1 MRMKQYSI
9 GLDFGS
15 LSGRAVLLDLETAE
29 EVATSVT
36 EYAHSVMSESL
47 PNGKPLAPNWAL
59 QHPLDY
65 IDVLRTTIPD
75 LLAKA
80 GVSAEQIV
88 GIGVDFTAS
97 TVLPVTEDG
106 TPLCLFPAFADEP
119 NAYVKLWKHHAAQPY
134 ADRLNTVADAFD
146 PSMLA
151 LFGGRVSSEWLIPK
165 AMETL
170 DLAPSVYETMAY
182 FVEAA
187 DWIVWKLCGNLVR
200 NACLAGYKS
209 LWNKRKGFP
218 PEAFFEQLDPRMKT
232 FIHDKLSGPVL
243 PSGML
248 AGYLTAESAE
258 LTGLLPGTPVSVAG
272 ADAHSAVP
280 GCGVSETGH
289 MLIVMGTSACHMLMG
304 NTEIAVPGICGVV
317 EDGMLPGFISFEA
330 GQSCFG
336 DHFEWFEKNCL
347 PLSVIEEA
355 KENDVAPLTLLS
367 EKAQLLHPGESGLL
381 ALDFWNGN
389 RSVLDNG
396 DLSGL
401 LIGMTL
407 DTKPEEIYR
416 ALVESLAF
424 GTRVIIDRF
433 RESGVEIH
441 TISAC
446 GGIPHKNPFLMQV
459 FADVLGLPIQVV
471 PTLQAGARG
480 SAIFGAAAAGVV
492 SLEEAVQ
499 RLGSVG
505 SDTMFVPNEDY
516 KSTYD
521 ALYEEYRKLYFYF
534 GTPENDVMLKLKQ
547 LRK

>member
-1 MRMKQYSI
+1 MFMKRYSI

-36 EYAHSVMSESL
+36 EYAHAVMSEAL
-47 PNGKPLAPNWAL
+47 PNGKKLPPNWAL

-65 IDVLRTTIPD
+65 IDVLRTTIRD
-75 LLAKA
+75 VLAQA
-80 GVSAEQIV
+80 RVPAEQVV
-88 GIGVDFTAS
+88 GVGVDFTAS

-106 TPLCLFPAFADEP
+106 TPLCLLPEFADEP

-134 ADRLNTVADAFD
+134 ADRLNAVADAFD

-170 DLAPSVYETMAY
+170 DLAPSVYETMAHY
-182 FVEAA
+182 VEAA
-187 DWIVWKLCGNLVR
+187 DWIVWKLCGKLIR

-218 PEAFFEQLDPRMKT
+218 PEAFFERLDPRMKT
-232 FIHDKLSGPVL
+232 FIRDKLSGPVL
-243 PSGML
+243 PAGTL
-248 AGYLTAESAE
+248 AGRLTEEAAA
-258 LTGLLPGTPVSVAG
+258 LTGLLAGTPVSVAG

-280 GCGVSETGH
+280 GCGVSESGH

-304 NTEIAVPGICGVV
+304 QDEIAVPGICGIV
-317 EDGMLPGFISFEA
+317 EDGMLPGYISFEA

-336 DHFEWFEKNCL
+336 DHFEWLEKNCL
-347 PLSVIEEA
+347 PHSVMEEA
-355 KENDVAPLTLLS
+355 NCAGLSPLALLS
-367 EKAQLLHPGESGLL
+367 EKAAHLRPGESGLL

-416 ALVESLAF
+416 ALVEALAF

-446 GGIPHKNPFLMQV
+446 GGIPHKNSFLMQV
-459 FADVLGLPIQVV
+459 FADVLGMPVQVV

-480 SAIFGAAAAGVV
+480 SAIFGAAAAGAIT
-492 SLEEAVQ
+492 LEDGVR

-505 SDTMFVPNEDY
+505 SDAAFVPNAEY
-516 KSTYD
+516 KETYD
-521 ALYEEYRKLYFYF
+521 ALYAEYRKLYFYF
-534 GTPENDVMLKLKQ
+534 GDPANDVMLKLKK
-547 LRK
+547 LR

>member
-1 MRMKQYSI
+1 MKRYSI

-15 LSGRAVLLDLETAE
+15 LSGRAVLLDLETGD

-36 EYAHSVMSESL
+36 EYAHAVMSETL
-47 PNGKPLAPNWAL
+47 PSGKKLAPNWAL

-65 IDVLRTTIPD
+65 IEVLRTTIPD
-75 LLAKA
+75 VLRQA
-80 GVSAEQIV
+80 GVTAEQVV

-106 TPLCLFPAFADEP
+106 TPLCLLPEFEDEP

-134 ADRLNTVADAFD
+134 ADKLNAVADDFD
-146 PSMLA
+146 PTMLD

-165 AMETL
+165 VMETL
-170 DLAPSVYETMAY
+170 DQAPAVYETMAH
-182 FVEAA
+182 FTEAA

-218 PEAFFEQLDPRMKT
+218 SEAFFERLDPRMKN
-232 FIHDKLSGPVL
+232 FIKDKLSGPVL
-243 PSGML
+243 PSGSL
-248 AGYLTAESAE
+248 AGRLTEETAQ
-258 LTGLLPGTPVSVAG
+258 LTGLLVGTPVAVAG

-280 GCGVSETGH
+280 GCGIAEAGH

-304 NTEIAVPGICGVV
+304 DTEIAVPGICGIV

-336 DHFEWFEKNCL
+336 DHFEWFAKACM
-347 PLSVIEEA
+347 PTAVTEEA
-355 KENDVAPLTLLS
+355 AEKGVSPFALLS
-367 EKAQLLHPGESGLL
+367 EKAEKLRPGESGLL

-401 LIGMTL
+401 LLGMTL

-416 ALVESLAF
+416 ALVEALAF

-459 FADVLGLPIQVV
+459 FADVLGIPLQVV

-480 SAIFGAAAAGVV
+480 SAIFGAAAAGAI
-492 SLEEAVQ
+492 SLEDGVR

-505 SDTMFVPNEDY
+505 ADAAFVPNVAY
-516 KSTYD
+516 KATYD

-534 GTPENDVMLKLKQ
+534 GTPENDVMLKLKA

>member
-1 MRMKQYSI
+1 MKQYSI

-36 EYAHSVMSESL
+36 EYAHAVMSESL
-47 PNGKPLAPNWAL
+47 PSGKKLAPNWAL
-59 QHPLDY
+59 QLRLDY

-75 LLAKA
+75 VLTKA
-80 GVSAEQIV
+80 GISAEQVV

-106 TPLCLFPAFADEP
+106 TPLCLLPAFEEEP

-134 ADRLNTVADAFD
+134 ADRLNAVADVFD

-151 LFGGRVSSEWLIPK
+151 FFGGRVSSEWLIPK

-170 DLAPSVYETMAY
+170 DLAPVVYETMAH

-209 LWNKRKGFP
+209 LWNKRRGFP
-218 PEAFFEQLDPRMKT
+218 PEAFFERLDPRMKT
-232 FIHDKLSGPVL
+232 FIRDKLSGPVL
-243 PSGML
+243 PAGAL
-248 AGYLTAESAE
+248 AGRLTDEAAA
-258 LTGLLPGTPVSVAG
+258 LTGLRAGTPVSVAG

-280 GCGVSETGH
+280 GCGVAVTGH

-304 NTEIAVPGICGVV
+304 DTEIAVPGICGVV
-317 EDGMLPGFISFEA
+317 EDGMLPGYISFEA

-336 DHFEWFEKNCL
+336 DHFEWFAKNCL
-347 PLSVIEEA
+347 PHSVIEEA
-355 KENDVAPLTLLS
+355 AQKGISPLALLS
-367 EKAQLLHPGESGLL
+367 EKAAELRPGESGLL

-401 LIGMTL
+401 LLGMPL
-407 DTKPEEIYR
+407 DTKPGEIYR

-424 GTRVIIDRF
+424 GTRVIVDRF

-459 FADVLGLPIQVV
+459 FADVLGTPLQVV

-480 SAIFGAAAAGVV
+480 SAIFGAAAAGTIT
-492 SLEEAVQ
+492 LEDGV
-499 RLGSVG
+499 RHLGTVG
-505 SDTMFVPNEDY
+505 TDAALVPNEAH
-516 KSTYD
+516 KPIYD
-521 ALYEEYRKLYFYF
+521 TLYEEYRKLYFYF